1 MPPPYQQP
9 DKWAVLIGVESY
21 LVEGKPPTTRRL
33 DGAGH
38 SLSYEPLEGCVN
50 DVLAVEEYLVEV
62 LDVPPDHIDKL
73 LAPRPNAQY
82 IRELDRRS
90 YADATYASIVQAL
103 GRIPEKAKKGDLVY
117 IHYSGHGARAT
128 TVFADARKADPSRSD
143 KDEALVPSDIL
154 YGGRYLRDLELAVLM
169 QDMASAGLVVT
180 ASLDCCYS
188 GGALRGSDGGT
199 ELVRFRGV
207 SRVYESDQEADVPD
221 PTTMC
226 RIAHWASQPSWFT
239 SARGFVVM
247 AACLDTQQ
255 AAEHNGQYGLFTY
268 WMLHSLR
275 NGPLHISSDALFER
289 IRGNIQSNRYNQT
302 PQMFGDWKRSFFGS
316 TVRSRV
322 NAHVVSATQL
332 NPAKALE
339 DQSVVLNGGKMHGV
353 EKGSEYAI
361 LKYGRDPGLGFMD
374 DAVACYV
381 RVFRVG
387 ARESYAVLVAQAKHE
402 LEHISPGCSVL
413 LVKLPLAKR
422 FAVRFHCVEQVAEN
436 IRKVWR
442 LHNEAGGR
450 TWLKLKSGD
459 EGNDEDAAFS
469 VSIKDGKFIISDVWG
484 TFTPAFNDCLSRL
497 PATSSKQDLDA
508 LIRRLEHLAR
518 FSMTRGLSDPYV
530 GTSLPLIS
538 ITAVEPARKSELT
551 GIGLC
556 HPASRLQTKVKYN
569 TYEVEEKS
577 LVEITFH
584 NHTDKDLY
592 LVVLNCGAE
601 FSVHQVC
608 PSVGQENSKIQAGQ
622 DFRWYVGF
630 QTEPETRLAA
640 TQDGREV
647 VDRLKVFASPIP
659 LSLNALEIESLD
671 EVERMHLRGA
681 RGGDWSQD
689 FRQLLM
695 RLESGRGA
703 FRAPPSTA
711 ESMEWQVLD
720 LLFQVKPG
728 DEPWK

>member
-1 MPPPYQQP
+1 M
-9 DKWAVLIGVESY
+9 VRSIEHY

-33 DGAGH
+33 DGAGR
-38 SLSYEPLEGCVN
+38 SLSYESLKGCVN

-73 LAPRPNAQY
+73 LAPRPNARY

-103 GRIPEKAKKGDLVY
+103 GRIPEKAKKGDFVY
-117 IHYSGHGARAT
+117 IHFSGHGARAT

-188 GGALRGSDGGT
+188 GGALRGVDGGA

-207 SRVYESDQEADVPD
+207 SEVYESDPEADVPG
-221 PTTMC
+221 PETLC

-255 AAEHNGQYGLFTY
+255 AAEHNSQHGLFTY

-289 IRGNIQSNRYNQT
+289 IRGNVQSNRYNQT
-302 PQMFGDWKRSFFGS
+302 PQMFGDWKRSFFSS

-322 NAHVVSATQL
+322 NAHVVSRTL
-332 NPAKALE
+332 LHPTKALE
-339 DQSVVLNGGKMHGV
+339 DQFVVLNGGKMHGV
-353 EKGSEYAI
+353 ERGSEYAV
-361 LKYGRDPGLGFMD
+361 LKFGRDPGLGLED
-374 DAVACYV
+374 DALACRV
-381 RVFRVG
+381 RIVQVEPC
-387 ARESYAVLVAQAKHE
+387 ESYAALVTQAE
-402 LEHISPGCSVL
+402 REPEHISPGCSAL

-422 FAVRFHCVEQVAEN
+422 FAVHFCGAKQVAER
-436 IRKVWR
+436 IREVWQ
-442 LHNEAGGR
+442 LQNEAGGG
-450 TWLKLKSGD
+450 TWLELKGADD
-459 EGNDEDAAFS
+459 EGNDDDAAFS

-484 TFTPAFNDCLSRL
+484 TFTPAFNDCLSPL

-508 LIRRLEHLAR
+508 LILRLEHLAR
-518 FSMTRGLSDPYV
+518 FSMTRGLSNPYV
-530 GTSLPLIS
+530 GASSPLIS
-538 ITAVEPARKSELT
+538 ISAVEPARKSELT
-551 GIGLC
+551 GMGLC

-569 TYEVEEKS
+569 TYEVEEGS

-584 NHTDKDLY
+584 NHTDRDLY

-608 PSVGQENSKIQAGQ
+608 PFVGQENSKIGAGQ
-622 DFRWYVGF
+622 DFCWPVGF
-630 QTEPETRLAA
+630 QAEPETRLAA
-640 TQDGREV
+640 AQDGREV
-647 VDRLKVFASPIP
+647 VDRLKAFASPAP
-659 LSLNALEIESLD
+659 LSLSALEIESLD

-689 FRQLLM
+689 FRQLLI

-728 DEPWK
+728 NEPWK